1 MDALTGRAADAGVLA
16 GARQFILVDKHARH
30 TEALALEGIGL
41 GSQLKVGGRTH
52 FRCLGQLH
60 PGLHAPQ
67 IPTGL
72 AIVGHHHVQHFQQIG
87 HGAGIGHDDVHGR
100 GQGPVAA
107 HRDDATGR
115 GVGTQAVVGS
125 RATAARP
132 GLFGQTE
139 GGEAG
144 GGGGAGP
151 VGGARGKGRGQ
162 IVSVV
167 GALGTAI
174 DAALH
179 ATIGHGGHIGF
190 AQADGTGGS
199 QPLHGKGIALSHQI
213 LEGRAAGGGGQ
224 PLDQVAVL
232 GGVGDAV
239 ERPQGFATGAAG
251 IGGLG
256 LFQCIGIGYHQSV
269 QLGVGLGAVV
279 GLDTGQIGLDQFDRC
294 GAARFERTAQL
305 GNGNLGHFDHG
316 DLL

>member
-1 MDALTGRAADAGVLA
+1 MDALTGRAADAGVFA
-16 GARQFILVDKHARH
+16 GAGQFILVDKHARH

-41 GSQLKVGGRTH
+41 GCQLQIGSRTH
-52 FRCLGQLH
+52 FGSLGQLH

-67 IPTGL
+67 IATGVG
-72 AIVGHHHVQHFQQIG
+72 IVGHYHIQHFQEVV
-87 HGAGIGHDDVHGR
+87 HGAGIGHHHIHGR
-100 GQGPVAA
+100 SQRPVAA

-144 GGGGAGP
+144 GGGSAGA
-151 VGGARGKGRGQ
+151 VGGAGGKRRGQ
-162 IVSVV
+162 VVGVV

-179 ATIGHGGHIGF
+179 AAIGHRRHIGF
-190 AQADGTGGS
+190 AKADGTGGA
-199 QPLHGKGIALSHQI
+199 QALNGKGIALGHQI
-213 LEGRAAGGGGQ
+213 LEGRAAGGSCQ
-224 PLDQVAVL
+224 PLDQIAVF

-251 IGGLG
+251 IGGLR
-256 LFQCIGIGYHQSV
+256 LFQRIGIGDHH
-269 QLGVGLGAVV
+269 GVEFGGSLGAVV
-279 GLDTGQIGLDQFDRC
+279 GLDTGQIGFDQFDRC
-294 GAARFERTAQL
+294 CAA
-305 GNGNLGHFDHG
+305 
-316 DLL
+316 